1 MSGREQPGADGS
13 RPERELR
20 RADGLAARCC
30 STLLAGGLLLAA
42 CHGGPSVAGLSRAD
56 EAAVQAVDTLFAT
69 ALNAGDI
76 AGVVRAYG
84 HDAWLMPPNA
94 LPMRGHDGI
103 RGFWGGFLRSYDV
116 RLTVGADRIEG
127 QGDLAYV
134 VGHYHMETRPK
145 AQEVPV
151 LPAEDGK
158 FLEVL
163 KRGPDRRWTYVADM
177 FSANAP
183 AR

>member
-1 MSGREQPGADGS
+1 MSGNAD
-13 RPERELR
+13 R
-20 RADGLAARCC
+20 RMARYRSIVLAA
-30 STLLAGGLLLAA
+30 AGLLAA
-42 CHGGPSVAGLSRAD
+42 CRGGTGTPRLSRAD
-56 EAAVQAVDTLFAT
+56 EAAMQAVDTLFAT

-76 AGVVRAYG
+76 AGVVRAYD

-94 LPMRGHDGI
+94 LPVRGHDGI
-103 RGFWGGFLRSYDV
+103 RGFWGGLLRSYDV

-151 LPAEDGK
+151 LPPEDGK

-163 KRGPDRRWTYVADM
+163 KRGPDGRWTYVADM
-177 FSANAP
+177 FSANGP